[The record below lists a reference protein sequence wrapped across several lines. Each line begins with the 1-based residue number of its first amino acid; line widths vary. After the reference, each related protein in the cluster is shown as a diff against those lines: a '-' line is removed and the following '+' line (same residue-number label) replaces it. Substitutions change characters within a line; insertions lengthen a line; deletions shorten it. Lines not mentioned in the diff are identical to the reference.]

1 VTADWTTLTFTIIA
15 FSIFLYGVSKTSM
28 PVVGV
33 VAGPLLAAALTP
45 TVASGFALPLLIV
58 GDLIALSRFRSYVNW
73 PLIFR
78 LLPGVLLGL
87 LITAVLF
94 TVMPIT
100 VITRMLGVLILISVI
115 LEVWRRTRK
124 DKVTEDEGES
134 PKRQLLA
141 GFFGILAGM
150 TSMAANA
157 GGTAMSLYLANM
169 RVTTLTFMGTSAW
182 FFFGVNL
189 LKVPIVV
196 QLDLLTL
203 ETLKVNLLFL
213 PALGLG
219 ALAGIFIFKRLN
231 ERMFYAIALGLSLVA
246 ALWLLIHG

>member
-1 VTADWTTLTFTIIA
+1 M
-15 FSIFLYGVSKTSM
+15 SM

-33 VAGPLLAAALTP
+33 IAGPVLAAALTP
-45 TVASGFALPLLIV
+45 TVASGFALPLLII
-58 GDLIALSRFRSYVNW
+58 GDLIALSRYRSYANW

-78 LLPGVLLGL
+78 LMPGVFAGI

-94 TVMPIT
+94 TVMPIWML
-100 VITRMLGVLILISVI
+100 TRMLGLLILISVI
-115 LEVWRRTRK
+115 LEIWRRSNK
-124 DKVTEDEGES
+124 DKVQQAEGEL
-134 PKRQLLA
+134 PNRRVLA
-141 GFFGILAGM
+141 GFFGVLAGM

-157 GGTAMSLYLANM
+157 GGTAMTLYLAHM

-189 LKVPIVV
+189 IKVPIVV
-196 QLDLLTL
+196 QLDLLTW

-219 ALAGIFIFKRLN
+219 TLVGIFIFKRLD
-231 ERMFYAIALGLSLVA
+231 ERKFYAIALGLSSVA

>member
-1 VTADWTTLTFTIIA
+1 MADWTTLTFTVVA

-28 PVVGV
+28 PVIGV

-45 TVASGFALPLLIV
+45 TIASGFAVPLLIV
-58 GDLIALSRFRSYVNW
+58 GDVIALSRYRSYVDW

-100 VITRMLGVLILISVI
+100 VITRMLGVLILMSVI
-115 LEVWRRTRK
+115 LEVWRRTRT
-124 DKVTEDEGES
+124 DQVTEGEGES
-134 PKRQLLA
+134 SHRRLLA
-141 GFFGILAGM
+141 GFFGILAGI

-157 GGTAMSLYLANM
+157 GGAAMSLYFANM

-189 LKVPIVV
+189 VKIPIVV
-196 QLDLLTL
+196 QLDLLTW
-203 ETLKVNLLFL
+203 ETLTVNLLFL

-219 ALAGIFIFKRLN
+219 ALAGIFIFKRLD
-231 ERMFYAIALGLSLVA
+231 ERRFYAIALGLSLVA

>member
-1 VTADWTTLTFTIIA
+1 M
-15 FSIFLYGVSKTSM
+15 SM

-33 VAGPLLAAALTP
+33 IAGPVLAAALTP
-45 TVASGFALPLLIV
+45 TVASGFALPLLII
-58 GDLIALSRFRSYVNW
+58 GDLIALSRYRSYANW

-78 LLPGVLLGL
+78 LMPGVFAGI

-94 TVMPIT
+94 TVMPIWML
-100 VITRMLGVLILISVI
+100 TRMLGLLILISVI
-115 LEVWRRTRK
+115 LEIWRRVDK
-124 DKVTEDEGES
+124 DKVTSSKGETQ
-134 PKRQLLA
+134 KRRILA
-141 GFFGILAGM
+141 GFFGVLAGM

-157 GGTAMSLYLANM
+157 GGTAMTLYLAHM

-189 LKVPIVV
+189 IKVPIVV
-196 QLDLLTL
+196 QLDLLTW

-219 ALAGIFIFKRLN
+219 TLVGIFIFKRLD
-231 ERMFYAIALGLSLVA
+231 ERKFYAIALGLSSVA

>member
-1 VTADWTTLTFTIIA
+1 
-15 FSIFLYGVSKTSM
+15 M

-58 GDLIALSRFRSYVNW
+58 GDLIALRRYRSYANW

-100 VITRMLGVLILISVI
+100 AITRMLGLLILISVI
-115 LEVWRRTRK
+115 LEIWRRTRK
-124 DKVTEDEGES
+124 DKVTESEGES
-134 PKRQLLA
+134 PKRLVLA
-141 GFFGILAGM
+141 GFFGVLAGM

-157 GGTAMSLYLANM
+157 GGAAMSLYFANM
-169 RVTTLTFMGTSAW
+169 RVTTLTFMGTAAW

-219 ALAGIFIFKRLN
+219 ALAGIFIFKRLD
-231 ERMFYAIALGLSLVA
+231 EGKFYAIALGLSSVA

>member
-1 VTADWTTLTFTIIA
+1 MTADWTILTFMVVGFA
-15 FSIFLYGVSKTSM
+15 IFLYGISKTSM
-28 PVVGV
+28 PVAGV
-33 VAGPLLAAALTP
+33 IAGPLLAAALTP

-58 GDLIALSRFRSYVNW
+58 GDLVALTRYRTYANW

-78 LLPGVLLGL
+78 LMPGVLVGI

-94 TVMPIT
+94 TVMP
-100 VITRMLGVLILISVI
+100 VWMLTRMLGLLILISVI
-115 LEVWRRTRK
+115 LEIRRRSK
-124 DKVTEDEGES
+124 KVVVRVPEGET
-134 PKRQLLA
+134 PRRRVLA
-141 GFFGILAGM
+141 SFFGVLAGM

-157 GGTAMSLYLANM
+157 GGTAMSLYLAHM

-189 LKVPIVV
+189 VKVPIVV
-196 QLDLLTL
+196 QLDLLSW

-213 PALGLG
+213 PLLGLG
-219 ALAGIFIFKRLN
+219 TLVGIFIFKHLD
-231 ERMFYAIALGLSLVA
+231 ERKFYAIALGLSSAA